1 MGSHESAEHGASL
14 HELGREA
21 FASGYWTWLPVAFAA
36 SLALAASSSLARRW
50 LGRTRKRRTITLGD
64 LDVETVQKVVL
75 QVRQRID
82 SCTGT
87 AQPDIVSAV
96 QELIRGAMT
105 VRASDIHFS
114 PLQAGL
120 QVTYRVH
127 GTLHEV
133 TTVLPSM
140 GPLIVNRIKVM
151 SRLDLHVRS
160 TPQDGRLVTS
170 VGNSIVEARVSTL
183 PTEGGERVVL
193 RLVRGGRS
201 VPELESLG
209 FSEHVVDGLHQLLAK
224 PQGLVFVTGP
234 VGSGK
239 TTTLYA
245 VLDHISRSRG
255 STTSL
260 VTLED
265 PIELELPFATQ
276 TQMRAKAGMTFASAL
291 RSVLRQDPNV
301 LMLGEIRDP
310 ETADIAMQAALTGH
324 LILTTVHADGA
335 AGPFARL
342 IDMKIEPFLLAS
354 GTIGSLSQRLV
365 RTLCPACRTPAHP
378 EEIHRE
384 RLSRLGHSLPEGAYF
399 EPKGC
404 ELCEMQGFVGRAP
417 IAELL
422 IMDGPLRD
430 VIHRCQPTD
439 AIRQVAFEQGMV
451 SLLGDG
457 LRLAQKGETSLTEVL
472 RVAG

>member
-1 MGSHESAEHGASL
+1 MSL
-14 HELGREA
+14 PGLTLDMATLLSTYRAAFGEPPWSWLPTTVLATLLLGLGLSGVRRLLTRQRRVPSQDLGELG
-21 FASGYWTWLPVAFAA
+21 
-36 SLALAASSSLARRW
+36 
-50 LGRTRKRRTITLGD
+50 
-64 LDVETVQKVVL
+64 VENLQHVMA
-75 QVRQRID
+75 QVRARLENCLD
-82 SCTGT
+82 L
-87 AQPDIVSAV
+87 AHPDIVSSV
-96 QELIRGAMT
+96 QELMRGAMT

-114 PLQAGL
+114 PLAAGL

-133 TTVLPSM
+133 TTISHDLSGRV
-140 GPLIVNRIKVM
+140 VNRIKVM

-160 TPQDGRLVTS
+160 NPQDGRLVARIGERT
-170 VGNSIVEARVSTL
+170 VEARVSTL
-183 PTEGGERVVL
+183 PTEAGERVVL
-193 RLVRGGRS
+193 RLVRGGRG
-201 VPELESLG
+201 VPQLESLG
-209 FSEHVVDGLHQLLAK
+209 FSDVVTRNLQQLLTR
-224 PQGLVFVTGP
+224 PQGLIFVTGP

-245 VLDHISRSRG
+245 ALEHIARSRG

-265 PIELELPFATQ
+265 PIELDLPFATQ
-276 TQMRAKAGMTFASAL
+276 TRINAKTGMTFASAL

-342 IDMKIEPFLLAS
+342 VDMKIEPFLLAS
-354 GTIGSLSQRLV
+354 GTIGSLSQRLI
-365 RTLCPACRTPAHP
+365 RTLCTACRVEAAP
-378 EEIHRE
+378 EAIHAE
-384 RLSRLGHSLPEGAYF
+384 RFQRLGVALPVGTYY

-404 ELCEMQGFVGRAP
+404 ELCEMQGFVGRAA
-417 IAELL
+417 ISELL
-422 IMDGPLRD
+422 VMTGRLREA
-430 VIHRCQPTD
+430 VHQSLPTES
-439 AIRQVAFEQGMV
+439 IRSVATEQGMV
-451 SLLGDG
+451 TLLHDG
-457 LRLAQKGETSLTEVL
+457 LRLAQAGETSLTEVL

>member
-1 MGSHESAEHGASL
+1 MAMPGLTFDASTLLTTYRAAFETGYWQWVPTAALASL
-14 HELGREA
+14 LLG
-21 FASGYWTWLPVAFAA
+21 
-36 SLALAASSSLARRW
+36 
-50 LGRTRKRRTITLGD
+50 LGLTGVRHLTRTRQSFSHLHHGE
-64 LDVETVQKVVL
+64 LDVENLQKVML
-75 QVRQRID
+75 QVRKRLEN
-82 SCTGT
+82 CLVPTR
-87 AQPDIVSAV
+87 PDIVSAV
-96 QELIRGAMT
+96 EELIRGAMT

-114 PLQAGL
+114 PLSAGL

-133 TTVLPSM
+133 TTVNHDLS
-140 GPLIVNRIKVM
+140 GQVVNRIKVM

-160 TPQDGRLVTS
+160 TPQDGRLVAQI
-170 VGNSIVEARVSTL
+170 GNSTVEARVSTL

-193 RLVRGGRS
+193 RLVRGGRG
-201 VPELESLG
+201 VPQLESLG
-209 FSEHVVDGLHQLLAK
+209 FSELVTQNMQQLLAR
-224 PQGLVFVTGP
+224 PQGLIFVTGP

-245 VLDHISRSRG
+245 VLDHIARTRG
-255 STTSL
+255 TTTSL

-276 TQMRAKAGMTFASAL
+276 TQMNAKTGMTFASVL

-365 RTLCPACRTPAHP
+365 RTLCTACRTPAAP
-378 EEIHRE
+378 EPIHQE
-384 RLSRLGHSLPEGAYF
+384 RFRQFGVTLPDCTFY

-417 IAELL
+417 ISELL
-422 IMDGPLRD
+422 VMTAPLREA
-430 VIHRCQPTD
+430 VHQSLPTES
-439 AIRQVAFEQGMV
+439 IREAAEGQGMV
-451 SLLGDG
+451 PLLLDG
-457 LRLAQKGETSLTEVL
+457 LRLAKAGETSLTEIL